1 MLVDSCQAP
10 GRICQ
15 HLNFCFPCKTEPFLL
30 GFSQQL
36 QKRAKNSNVLDT
48 VLERD
53 ISRAHFFKILMTLV
67 EDHAYWTLQMKYC
80 NVKTGIL
87 FLFAC
92 QNPHCVYTEIC
103 KHQFYEKKI
112 SQKTLI

>member
-1 MLVDSCQAP
+1 MIGTPSEGLYINEIVPSHDV
-10 GRICQ
+10 I
-15 HLNFCFPCKTEPFLL
+15 LY
-30 GFSQQL
+30 GFSQKL

-48 VLERD
+48 VLEHD